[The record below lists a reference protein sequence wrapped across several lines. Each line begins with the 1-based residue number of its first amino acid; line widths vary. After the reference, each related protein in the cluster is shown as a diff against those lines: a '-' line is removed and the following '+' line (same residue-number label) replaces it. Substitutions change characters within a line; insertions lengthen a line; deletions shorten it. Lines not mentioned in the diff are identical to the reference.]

1 MTPSAS
7 HFTFSFVWCI
17 INSVCDVRFERKIG
31 CRFFDSSR
39 IVRKIFPRCRAV
51 ICTVGLGAVTEWYFE
66 EKTVKTKDKSMTKRK
81 LSLIARFLYKS
92 KRYFAVALVSA
103 ALMAFA
109 DMLNPQIIRVALDNV
124 IGGKEADLPR
134 LVESLIESVGG
145 FEFLKQNL
153 WIMALAIVAVAAV
166 KVTGQFCFRV
176 FNTKASET
184 LVKTMRD
191 TLYSHIERLPFSW
204 HMKNR
209 TGDIIQRC
217 TSDIDMVRMFISE
230 QMTSICRISIMI
242 VFSMAFMF
250 SMNLWLTLIAL
261 LPMPIIVFYSLSFHS
276 KVGTAF
282 KDCDENEGKLSAMV
296 QENLTGVRVV
306 RAFGRERYE
315 KDRMEEHNEY
325 YTGLWVR
332 LGKFMSRFWSTMDVL
347 SGLQI
352 MLLVVVGCVFC
363 INGWLTEGEYI
374 AFVSYNSMLIWP
386 IRMLGRMISEL
397 SKAGVSIDR
406 IMYITESEIEKDKDG
421 AVKADMTGD
430 ICFEHVNFSYDGCPQ
445 MLYDINFTMKSGTT
459 LGILG
464 GTGSGKSTMVQLL
477 DKLYDIP
484 EGSGRITI
492 GGVDIRDIETEHLR
506 KNIGIVLQEPY
517 LFSRTLAENIAITE
531 PEIDMERVK
540 DAARSACLDT
550 AIENF
555 ANGYDIFVGERGVTL
570 SGGQK
575 QRAAIAR
582 NLMRNAPIMVFDDS
596 LSAVDTETDAKIRT
610 ELEKRFGT
618 ASIILISHRITTLS
632 KADKII
638 VLDSGRI
645 VEEGT
650 HDELKNAGGIYQKI
664 YETQSGLEENI

>member
-1 MTPSAS
+1 MTRVKN
-7 HFTFSFVWCI
+7 T
-17 INSVCDVRFERKIG
+17 
-31 CRFFDSSR
+31 
-39 IVRKIFPRCRAV
+39 V
-51 ICTVGLGAVTEWYFE
+51 ILR
-66 EKTVKTKDKSMTKRK
+66 EKKVAKKDRSTTAKK
-81 LSLIARFLYKS
+81 LSLIARFLKKS
-92 KRYFAVALVSA
+92 KRYFAVAIFSA
-103 ALMAFA
+103 IVMALA
-109 DMLNPQIIRVALDNV
+109 DMLNPQIVRVALDNV
-124 IGGKEADLPR
+124 IGGQEADLPDF
-134 LVESLIESVGG
+134 VMSLIDRVGG
-145 FEFLKQNL
+145 FGFLKQNL
-153 WIMALAIVAVAAV
+153 WIMALAIILVAAI
-166 KVTGQFCFRV
+166 KVLGQFCFRV
-176 FNTKASET
+176 FNTKGSET

-217 TSDIDMVRMFISE
+217 TSDIDMVRSFISD
-230 QMTSICRISIMI
+230 QMTAICRISIMI
-242 VFSMAFMF
+242 VLSMIFMF
-250 SMNLWLTLIAL
+250 SMNPWLSLVAL
-261 LPMPIIVFYSLSFHS
+261 LPMPIIVGYSLSFHS

-282 KDCDENEGKLSAMV
+282 KDCDENEGKLSAMI

-306 RAFGRERYE
+306 RAFGKERYE
-315 KDRMEEHNEY
+315 KDRMEAHNEY

-347 SGLQI
+347 SGTQI

-363 INGWLTEGEYI
+363 INGWLTAGEYV
-374 AFVSYNSMLIWP
+374 AFISYNSMLIWP

-406 IMYITESEIEKDKDG
+406 IMYITESEVEKDKEG

-430 ICFEHVNFSYDGCPQ
+430 ICFEHVNFAYDGCPQ
-445 MLYDINFTMKSGTT
+445 MLYDINFTMKAGTT

-464 GTGSGKSTMVQLL
+464 GTGSGKSTVVQLL
-477 DKLYDIP
+477 DKLYDV
-484 EGSGRITI
+484 EDGRITV
-492 GGVDIRDIETEHLR
+492 GGVDIRDIETKHLR
-506 KNIGIVLQEPY
+506 ENIGIVLQEPY

-531 PEIDMERVK
+531 PEADIEKVRDVAK
-540 DAARSACLDT
+540 SACLDG
-550 AIENF
+550 AIEGF
-555 ANGYDIFVGERGVTL
+555 AKGYDTFVGERGVTL

-582 NLMRNAPIMVFDDS
+582 CLMKNAPIMIFDDS
-596 LSAVDTETDAKIRT
+596 LSAVDTKTDAKIRT

-650 HDELKNAGGIYQKI
+650 HDELKSAGGIYQSI
-664 YETQSGLEENI
+664 YETQTGLEESI